1 MGENWLNSGPD
12 FSSITSR
19 FLACLRTSRLSLT
32 GLFNHPSKL
41 WSPRAVFVLWVEW
54 CNVQHTL
61 DPDTGV

>member
-12 FSSITSR
+12 FSSI
-19 FLACLRTSRLSLT
+19 TSRLSLT